1 MAFAFPRPG
10 GQIKKAA
17 GRRARVFCAQ
27 HLAPLLIALGI
38 AGCSSQAQGSPAA
51 LPACGLIVH
60 WQGHTY
66 RDFALAARAQHLD
79 PRTVVRPTLGK
90 MLGVGVMDACTTTAA
105 ISTPQAVPVYEV
117 PSAPAKTA
125 IAILSPY
132 LLIVDGGRIPEALI
146 KQP

>member
-1 MAFAFPRPG
+1 MVFVSPRTG
-10 GQIKKAA
+10 AQIMKAA
-17 GRRARVFCAQ
+17 GRRAPMFRASR
-27 HLAPLLIALGI
+27 LAPLVIALGV
-38 AGCSSQAQGSPAA
+38 AGCSSQVHSSATA

-60 WQGHTY
+60 WKGHTY

-79 PRTVVRPTLGK
+79 PRSVVRPTLGK

-105 ISTPQAVPVYEV
+105 ISTPHSVPVYEV